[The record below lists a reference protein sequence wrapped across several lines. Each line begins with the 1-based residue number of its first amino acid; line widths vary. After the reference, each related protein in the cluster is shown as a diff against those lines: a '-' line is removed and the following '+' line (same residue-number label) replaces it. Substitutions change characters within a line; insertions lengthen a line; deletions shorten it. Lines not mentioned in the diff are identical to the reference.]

1 MNVSTF
7 WRMIKTGMF
16 SDMTH
21 LSLAFQ
27 YLFTF
32 CQTHVF
38 IFWFFSSANMNIMLT
53 TVVKTHSSWHAGRV
67 CVCVCVIMCV
77 SCWKQEIKMKRKR
90 KIIVPQTYTHADTQS
105 RSNPSLPENCR
116 TSTQTL
122 LLLLL
127 HGTNN
132 RNNTSWYSYYYV
144 LFCHASSLQYCFY
157 ISLYYTERQDKSK
170 TSRFMFV

>member
-1 MNVSTF
+1 
-7 WRMIKTGMF
+7 MF

-27 YLFTF
+27 SLFTF
-32 CQTHVF
+32 CQTNVF
-38 IFWFFSSANMNIMLT
+38 IFWFLSSANMNIMLT
-53 TVVKTHSSWHAGRV
+53 TVVKTHSTDIQAV
-67 CVCVCVIMCV
+67 CVCVCGNVCV
-77 SCWKQEIKMKRKR
+77 RLKTSDQNKRKLLYL
-90 KIIVPQTYTHADTQS
+90 KHTHTPTQS
-105 RSNPSLPENCR
+105 IHHYPKNCR

-132 RNNTSWYSYYYV
+132 RNNTSCYSYYYV

-157 ISLYYTERQDKSK
+157 ISLYYTERQNKSK
-170 TSRFMFV
+170 TSRFMFA